1 VVGHDLNTSASPAVT
16 ARALITAAL
25 AVVAVVCWWLMA
37 RSAAVMAS
45 MQGDGVL
52 LAAATAMMEPAAT
65 APYLVASTL
74 MWIVMMGAMMAPA
87 ALPITLVFVR
97 LDRERHGRTLPLG
110 GLLFAAGYLAAWALF
125 AFVATALQWLLHR
138 AALLHTDAL
147 AIGRPLA
154 GAVLIVAGLYQLT
167 PLKETCLAHCRT
179 PMGFLLGHWRDGA
192 GGAFRMGL
200 HHGGYCLGCCWA
212 LMLLMFVAGVM
223 SVTAMAVL
231 SVFILAERLLPGRWA
246 AQAPGAVLLGWG
258 AWTLART
265 LG

>member
-1 VVGHDLNTSASPAVT
+1 MRA
-16 ARALITAAL
+16 ARLIIAAAL
-25 AVVAVVCWWLMA
+25 AAVAAVCWWLLA
-37 RSAAVMAS
+37 RSATVMAS

-52 LAAATAMMEPAAT
+52 LALATAMMEPAAT
-65 APYLVASTL
+65 GPYLTASAL
-74 MWIVMMGAMMAPA
+74 MWLVMMGAMMAPA

-97 LDRERHGRTLPLG
+97 LDRERRAEAVPRH
-110 GLLFAAGYLAAWALF
+110 GLLFAAGYLGTWSLF
-125 AFVATALQWLLHR
+125 ALVATVLQWALHR

-147 AIGRPLA
+147 AIGRPLT
-154 GAVLIVAGLYQLT
+154 GVMLIVAGLYQLT
-167 PLKETCLAHCRT
+167 PLKQTCLAHCRT
-179 PMGFLLGHWRDGA
+179 PMGFLVSRWRDGA

-200 HHGGYCLGCCWA
+200 RHGGYCLGCCWA
-212 LMLLMFVAGVM
+212 LMLLMFAAGVM

-246 AQAPGAVLLGWG
+246 AQVPGGALLGWG

>member
-1 VVGHDLNTSASPAVT
+1 VVGLGLSAHAAPART
-16 ARALITAAL
+16 ARVVIAAAL

-37 RSAAVMAS
+37 RSAAVMAT
-45 MQGDGVL
+45 MQGDGLL

-65 APYLVASTL
+65 RPYLVASAV

-87 ALPITLVFVR
+87 ALRITLVFAR
-97 LDRERHGRTLPLG
+97 LDRERGGRALPIDA
-110 GLLFAAGYLAAWALF
+110 LLFAAGYLGVWVVFALG
-125 AFVATALQWLLHR
+125 ATTLQWLLHR

-154 GAVLIVAGLYQLT
+154 GVVLFVAGLYQLT
-167 PLKETCLAHCRT
+167 PLKAACLAHCRT
-179 PMGFLLGHWRDGA
+179 PMAFLVSHWRDGS

-223 SVTAMAVL
+223 SVAAMAVL

-246 AQAPGAVLLGWG
+246 AQIPGAVLLGWG
-258 AWTLART
+258 AWTLAQT
-265 LG
+265 L